1 MIIQPIAGASLAAA
15 QQGGAANA
23 TAAPTAPVPARPQ
36 AAGSQPSREDARQFS
51 ELMASPR
58 TVLQAPQTVSTMV
71 NSAVSRALSGLNV
84 HAADSAPGEL
94 HQAMAGD
101 DTILNDRV
109 TADLFR
115 TSTEK
120 MTHLMVT
127 TSIASA
133 GTSTFKSVLHNNE

>member
-15 QQGGAANA
+15 QQGGAASA
-23 TAAPTAPVPARPQ
+23 AAAPTAPVPARPH
-36 AAGSQPSREDARQFS
+36 AAGADPLREDARQFS

-84 HAADSAPGEL
+84 NAADNVPGEL
-94 HQAMAGD
+94 QQAMAGD

-120 MTHLMVT
+120 MTQLMVT

>member
-1 MIIQPIAGASLAAA
+1 MIHAVAGASAAAA
-15 QQGGAANA
+15 QGATAPGAA
-23 TAAPTAPVPARPQ
+23 AAKPNPIAQ
-36 AAGSQPSREDARQFS
+36 EEARQFS

-71 NSAVSRALSGLNV
+71 SSAVSKALSGLNV
-84 HAADSAPGEL
+84 NAVDTNGEL
-94 HQAMAGD
+94 QGAMSATD
-101 DTILNDRV
+101 SIMNDHV

-115 TSTEK
+115 VSTEK
-120 MTHLMVT
+120 MTQLMVT